1 MVDIVLVLMLAGF
14 AAVIAAGLAARKPM
28 WRLIVW
34 YWLILT
40 VRNLLVAMGEVGA
53 W

>member
-1 MVDIVLVLMLAGF
+1 MVDIVLVLMLASP
-14 AAVIAAGLAARKPM
+14 AARKPM